1 MVGSISP
8 ESRTPLLKR
17 RIAFSRLPLV
27 DRLMATRQLAELSRN
42 SGSFTAVVAAI
53 GPHEVLA

>member
-1 MVGSISP
+1 MVA
-8 ESRTPLLKR
+8 LQ
-17 RIAFSRLPLV
+17 
-27 DRLMATRQLAELSRN
+27 MAELSRN